1 MQATTHGKLTSD
13 GTPAILI
20 HVVFA
25 AVFGGTKSTSR
36 VRRRRDQVHMPGIDK
51 VKTVMKVELTVA
63 AVFNV
68 GLQWL

>member
-1 MQATTHGKLTSD
+1 M
-13 GTPAILI
+13 
-20 HVVFA
+20 FA

-36 VRRRRDQVHMPGIDK
+36 VRRRRDQVHKPGIDK

-68 GLQWL
+68 ELLWL